1 MAEPTDHTAPA
12 ADPASAWYLDL
23 LEREGAAAGRPVQA
37 AQLGEH
43 LKLQARGPVAAGV
56 PTTYAVYSR
65 LSDCSLRLNA
75 LNGETI
81 SWYLDVLASGGT
93 EAMPPDAALALATQV
108 AQPPADA
115 VPDGAGYETMAGRCF
130 FRARWRHVV
139 NGVPVEGDYI
149 EVLVNGKHQKA
160 FSLSRVWR
168 DPRIGRGAVER

>member
-1 MAEPTDHTAPA
+1 MAEAADRSATT
-12 ADPASAWYLDL
+12 ADPASAWYLGL
-23 LEREGAAAGRPVQA
+23 LEREAAAAGRPVQA
-37 AQLGEH
+37 AQLGAH
-43 LKLQARGPVAAGV
+43 LKLQAQGPVAAGM

-115 VPDGAGYETMAGRCF
+115 VLDGAGYETMAGRSF
-130 FRARWRHVV
+130 YRARWRHVV
-139 NGVPVEGDYI
+139 NGVPVEGDYV

-168 DPRIGRGAVER
+168 EPRTGRGAVER

>member
-1 MAEPTDHTAPA
+1 MAEPTDRSAPST
-12 ADPASAWYLDL
+12 DPASAWYLGL
-23 LEREGAAAGRPVQA
+23 LEREAAAAGRPVQA

-43 LKLQARGPVAAGV
+43 LKLQALGPVAPGT
-56 PTTYAVYSR
+56 PTSYALYSK
-65 LSDCSLRLNA
+65 LGDCSLRLNA

-81 SWYLDVLASGGT
+81 SWYLDVLASGGN
-93 EAMPPDAALALATQV
+93 ESMPPDAALALATQV

-168 DPRIGRGAVER
+168 EPRTGRGAIER